1 MTPIAGVWN
10 RDGRPADLPLLGRMG
25 SALMHRGPN
34 RSPWCHHAFGS
45 VSQVGLATSRL
56 ADERQLTIAGEH
68 TTLIFD
74 GRLDNREEL
83 LSMLCVQ
90 RVECE
95 LSDSEL
101 VLAAYRHWDSE
112 CFSRLQGD
120 FAIAVFDGPRQQLTL
135 ARDPIGYRP
144 LYYWTNGSTCVFA
157 PEIKAILI
165 HPEVIPRPNEDL
177 LADHLCRDRLAY
189 EDYGETFFQNIFAV
203 LPGRRV
209 TVSAARIEWHTF
221 WDFDT
226 ESAVSFP
233 SYSDYAERLRELL
246 FQAVGRRLRSADP
259 VAIAVS
265 GGLDSSVV
273 LCVADDLCKHG
284 QSNASLRP
292 VSLRAPGAEVNEET
306 QFLSLLESTRDLRI
320 ERLPLG
326 PPGEPADLEE
336 AAWHSEWPRFDD
348 GWCAQ
353 QPMFAW
359 AKAERARTMLTG
371 HWSDQLLFRTG
382 YLSDLFIRLRW
393 REIGSHLDE
402 YTRWFVDADPG
413 YFRARFAREL
423 VFNLAPH
430 RFRARLRPFLPRR
443 YRRTGDA
450 MVSAAIV
457 ARITR
462 PRPTPPRPRCR
473 SAHARDLYQTIRG
486 QTHRLQFEADQ
497 KLAASFA
504 IECTTPFLDRD
515 LIAYLIAVPGEIQ
528 NRGGVPRALLREA
541 MRGTVP
547 DPILSRRWRNDD
559 HVARARDAVY
569 LSTLG
574 PLETAHATGFLEQP
588 VRLTRQTIDFAG
600 LEFWSRAFFSD
611 RLSPPQQSPNGVPEV
626 MDTADPAPKDDR
638 DKLPYSPP
646 KLTVHGDLRTITA
659 AKQSDRS
666 ETGQPKTFSSG
677 MP

>member
-1 MTPIAGVWN
+1 MTIAGVWN
-10 RDGRPADLPLLGRMG
+10 RDGRPADLPLLGRMR
-25 SALMHRGPN
+25 SALLHRGPKG
-34 RSPWCHHAFGS
+34 SPWCHNAFGL
-45 VSQVGLATSRL
+45 VSHAGVASSRL
-56 ADERQLTIAGEH
+56 ADERQPITDDEH

-74 GRLDNREEL
+74 GRLDNRDEL
-83 LSMLCVQ
+83 VSMLSVQ
-90 RVECE
+90 PLKSA
-95 LSDSEL
+95 LSDSDL
-101 VLAAYRHWDSE
+101 VLAAYQRWGTE
-112 CFSRLQGD
+112 CFSRLEGE

-135 ARDPIGYRP
+135 ARDPIGCRP
-144 LYYWTNGSTCVFA
+144 LYYWTNGRTCVFA
-157 PEIKAILI
+157 PEIKAIHI
-165 HPEVIPRPNEDL
+165 HPEVVPRANEDL

-209 TVSAARIEWHTF
+209 TVSAARIEWQTF

-226 ESAVSFP
+226 ESAVSFS

-246 FQAVGRRLRSADP
+246 FQAVRRRLRTTDP

-273 LCVADDLCKHG
+273 LCVADDLCKSG
-284 QSNASLRP
+284 QSSALLRP
-292 VSLRAPGAEVNEET
+292 VSLRAPGSDTKEEA
-306 QFLSLLESTRDLRI
+306 QFLSLLKSTRDLQI
-320 ERLPLG
+320 ERLPFG
-326 PPGEPADLEE
+326 APGEPADLEH

-371 HWSDQLLFRTG
+371 HWSDQFLFRTG
-382 YLSDLFIRLRW
+382 YLSDLFMKLQW
-393 REIGSHLDE
+393 REIASHLDE

-413 YFRARFAREL
+413 YFRARFTREL
-423 VFNLAPH
+423 MFSAAPH
-430 RFRARLRPFLPRR
+430 RFRARLRPFLRRR
-443 YRRTGDA
+443 YRRDADA
-450 MVSAAIV
+450 MVSRAIAA
-457 ARITR
+457 RLTR
-462 PRPTPPRPRCR
+462 PRPTLPRPRWR
-473 SAHARDLYQTIRG
+473 SAHARDVYQTVRA
-486 QTHRLQFEADQ
+486 QAHRLQFEADQ

-515 LIAYLIAVPGEIQ
+515 LIAYLMAVPGEIQ

-559 HVARARDAVY
+559 HVARARDEVY

-574 PLETAHATGFLEQP
+574 PLKTAHEAGFLEQP
-588 VRLTRQTIDFAG
+588 VHLTRQTIDFAG

-611 RLSPPQQSPNGVPEV
+611 RLTAPQQSPNGVPEV
-626 MDTADPAPKDDR
+626 MDTADPAPQDDR

-659 AKQSDRS
+659 AKQSDRT
-666 ETGQPKTFSSG
+666 ETGQPKTFAGG

>member
-10 RDGRPADLPLLGRMG
+10 RDGRAADLPLLGRMG
-25 SALMHRGPN
+25 SALLHRGPN
-34 RSPWCHHAFGS
+34 RSPWYHNAVGF
-45 VSQVGLATSRL
+45 VSHTGVVTSRS
-56 ADERQLTIAGEH
+56 ADERQPITGDEQ

-83 LSMLCVQ
+83 LSMLSVP
-90 RVECE
+90 RFKSA
-95 LSDSEL
+95 LSDSDL
-101 VLAAYRHWDSE
+101 VLAAYQRWGTE
-112 CFSRLQGD
+112 CFSRVEGE

-135 ARDPIGYRP
+135 ARDPIGCRP
-144 LYYWTNGSTCVFA
+144 LYYWTNGRTCVFA

-165 HPEVIPRPNEDL
+165 HPEVVPRANEDL
-177 LADHLCRDRLAY
+177 LADYLCRDRLAY

-209 TVSAARIEWHTF
+209 TVSAARIEWQTF

-226 ESAVSFP
+226 ESDVSFP

-246 FQAVGRRLRSADP
+246 FQAVGRRLRSAEP

-273 LCVADDLCKHG
+273 LCVADDLCKDG
-284 QSNASLRP
+284 RSNASLRP
-292 VSLRAPGAEVNEET
+292 VSLRGPGAETKEEA
-306 QFLSLLESTRDLRI
+306 QFLSLLESTRDLQI
-320 ERLPLG
+320 ERLPFG
-326 PPGEPADLEE
+326 APGEPADLEH
-336 AAWHSEWPRFDD
+336 AACHSEWPRFDD

-353 QPMFAW
+353 RPMFAW

-382 YLSDLFIRLRW
+382 YLSDLFLRLQW
-393 REIGSHLDE
+393 REIGLHLDE

-413 YFRARFAREL
+413 YFRARFTREL
-423 VFNLAPH
+423 MFNVAPH
-430 RFRARLRPFLPRR
+430 RFRASLRPFLRHR
-443 YRRTGDA
+443 STRNADA
-450 MVSAAIV
+450 MVSSAIA

-462 PRPTPPRPRCR
+462 RRPTLPRPRCR
-473 SAHARDLYQTIRG
+473 SAHARDIYQTLRG
-486 QTHRLQFEADQ
+486 QAHRLQFEADQ

-504 IECTTPFLDRD
+504 MECTTPFLDRD
-515 LIAYLIAVPGEIQ
+515 VIAYLIGVPGEIQ
-528 NRGGVPRALLREA
+528 NRGGVPRALLRDA

-559 HVARARDAVY
+559 HVARARNAVY

-574 PLETAHATGFLEQP
+574 PLNGAHAAGFLEQP
-588 VRLTRQTIDFAG
+588 VRLTHQTLDFAG

-611 RLSPPQQSPNGVPEV
+611 RLTAPQQSPNGVPEV
-626 MDTADPAPKDDR
+626 MDTADPAPKDER

-666 ETGQPKTFSSG
+666 ETGQPKTFAGG

>member
-25 SALMHRGPN
+25 SALPHRGPKG
-34 RSPWCHHAFGS
+34 SPWSHNAFGF
-45 VSQVGLATSRL
+45 VSHTGVVTSRL
-56 ADERQLTIAGEH
+56 ADERQPIIDDEH
-68 TTLIFD
+68 TTLVFD

-83 LSMLCVQ
+83 LSMLCLH
-90 RVECE
+90 RRKSA
-95 LSDSEL
+95 LSDSDV
-101 VLAAYRHWDSE
+101 VLAAYQRWGTE
-112 CFSRLQGD
+112 CFSRVEGE
-120 FAIAVFDGPRQQLTL
+120 FAIALFDGPRQQLTL
-135 ARDPIGYRP
+135 ARDPIGCRP
-144 LYYWTNGSTCVFA
+144 LYYWTNGRTCVFA
-157 PEIKAILI
+157 PEIKAILL
-165 HPEVIPRPNEDL
+165 HPEVIPRANEDL
-177 LADHLCRDRLAY
+177 LADHLCRGRLAY
-189 EDYGETFFQNIFAV
+189 EDDGETFFQNILAV

-209 TVSAARIEWHTF
+209 TVSAARIERQTF

-226 ESAVSFP
+226 ESPVSFP

-273 LCVADDLCKHG
+273 LCVADDLCKDG
-284 QSNASLRP
+284 RSSASLRP
-292 VSLRAPGAEVNEET
+292 VSLRAPGAETKEET
-306 QFLSLLESTRDLRI
+306 HFLSLLESTRDLHI
-320 ERLPLG
+320 ERLPFG
-326 PPGEPADLEE
+326 APGEPADLEQ

-348 GWCAQ
+348 GWCAHR
-353 QPMFAW
+353 PMFAW
-359 AKAERARTMLTG
+359 AKVQRARTMLTG
-371 HWSDQLLFRTG
+371 HWSDQFLFRTG
-382 YLSDLFIRLRW
+382 YLSDLFMRLQW
-393 REIGSHLDE
+393 REIASHLDE

-413 YFRARFAREL
+413 YFRARFTREL
-423 VFNLAPH
+423 MFTVAPH
-430 RFRARLRPFLPRR
+430 RFRARLRPFLRR
-443 YRRTGDA
+443 RSRREGHA
-450 MVSAAIV
+450 MVSPAIAARV
-457 ARITR
+457 TR
-462 PRPTPPRPRCR
+462 PRPTLPRPRCR
-473 SAHARDLYQTIRG
+473 SAHARDIYQTLRG
-486 QTHRLQFEADQ
+486 QAHRLQFEADQ
-497 KLAASFA
+497 KLAASFG

-528 NRGGVPRALLREA
+528 NRGGVPRALLRDA

-559 HVARARDAVY
+559 QVAQTREAAY

-574 PLETAHATGFLEQP
+574 PLEAAHEAGFLAQP

-611 RLSPPQQSPNGVPEV
+611 RLSAPQQSPNGVPEV
-626 MDTADPAPKDDR
+626 MDTADPARKDDR

-666 ETGQPKTFSSG
+666 ETGQPKTFSGG